1 MNVTLLYLRN
11 YMAIHTRYRLFLTSL
26 LLLLSLQGNNAYA
39 WYCNYTPTP
48 EGYMLPGSLVCN
60 GIDPQIALKDYWC
73 VSYRPDDPLCGAYQ
87 APTCSDLV
95 ESQTT
100 ACTLPH
106 YSGAIN
112 QSRNFSCSTNSWS
125 PWTETSNNCTQ
136 DPPTCQASSETRQLA
151 CQADYVGSVTETRN
165 SSCPDPYGNDV
176 WGAWIETANSCVK
189 SATNVTNVSSPVSPS
204 SPLNPIN
211 NPPPIAAP
219 PPPAGLPANSPG
231 EPVLSSPLP
240 VKVEQPK
247 QEAKSEPKTKEDS
260 PKDPP
265 KAEQKNESKDSPKL
279 DVPKGKELVH
289 GFGIVLSLEIL
300 NKPIIQQIEL
310 TDAFKFDTEINNEF
324 GKTQNLQLELIQL
337 GTSQDAFIGS
347 ADISWKRIR
356 RHNFLQQDG
365 FGN

>member
-1 MNVTLLYLRN
+1 
-11 YMAIHTRYRLFLTSL
+11 LTSL
-26 LLLLSLQGNNAYA
+26 LLLLTLTKVNNAYA

-151 CQADYVGSVTETRN
+151 CQADYVGSITETRN

>member
-1 MNVTLLYLRN
+1 M
-11 YMAIHTRYRLFLTSL
+11 
-26 LLLLSLQGNNAYA
+26 LQG
-39 WYCNYTPTP
+39 
-48 EGYMLPGSLVCN
+48 SLYCN

-73 VSYRPDDPLCGAYQ
+73 VSYRPDDPICGAYQ
-87 APTCSDLV
+87 APACSPLV
-95 ESQTT
+95 ENQTT

-112 QSRNFSCSTNSWS
+112 QSRTYSCSSNSWS

-136 DPPTCQASSETRQLA
+136 DPPTCQTSVETRQLV
-151 CQADYVGSVTETRN
+151 CQPDYVGSVTETRT
-165 SSCPDPYGNDV
+165 SSCPDPYGNPIWSGWV
-176 WGAWIETANSCVK
+176 ETTNTCVK

-204 SPLNPIN
+204 SPLNPVN
-211 NPPPIAAP
+211 NPPVVE
-219 PPPAGLPANSPG
+219 PAGLATNSSP
-231 EPVLSSPLP
+231 EPVSSPATE

-247 QEAKSEPKTKEDS
+247 QEVKSEPKAKEDS
-260 PKDPP
+260 PKETP
-265 KAEQKNESKDSPKL
+265 KAEQKNESKESPKL

-310 TDAFKFDTEINNEF
+310 TDAFKFDQELNNDF
-324 GKTQNLQLELIQL
+324 GKNENFKLELLQLS
-337 GTSQDAFIGS
+337 TPQDAFIGS
-347 ADISWKRIR
+347 ADTSWKRIR

>member
-1 MNVTLLYLRN
+1 
-11 YMAIHTRYRLFLTSL
+11 
-26 LLLLSLQGNNAYA
+26 
-39 WYCNYTPTP
+39 
-48 EGYMLPGSLVCN
+48 MLPGSLVCN

-73 VSYRPDDPLCGAYQ
+73 VSYNPSDPICGAYQ
-87 APTCSDLV
+87 APACSDLV
-95 ESQTT
+95 ENQTT

-106 YSGAIN
+106 YSGAVN
-112 QSRNFSCSTNSWS
+112 QSRTYSCSSSSWS

-136 DPPTCQASSETRQLA
+136 DPPTCQASTETRQLA

-176 WGAWIETANSCVK
+176 WGAWVETNNTCVK

-204 SPLNPIN
+204 SPLNPVN
-211 NPPPIAAP
+211 NPPPAP
-219 PPPAGLPANSPG
+219 PPAVAPEVNP
-231 EPVLSSPLP
+231 LSSPVE

-247 QEAKSEPKTKEDS
+247 QETKSEPKAKEDS

-265 KAEQKNESKDSPKL
+265 KAEQKNDSKDSPKL

-300 NKPIIQQIEL
+300 NRPIIQQIEL
-310 TDAFKFDTEINNEF
+310 TDPFKFDQELNNDF
-324 GKTQNLQLELIQL
+324 GKNENFKLELLQLS
-337 GTSQDAFIGS
+337 TPQDAFVGS
-347 ADISWKRIR
+347 ADISWKRLR

-365 FGN
+365 YGN

>member
-1 MNVTLLYLRN
+1 
-11 YMAIHTRYRLFLTSL
+11 
-26 LLLLSLQGNNAYA
+26 
-39 WYCNYTPTP
+39 
-48 EGYMLPGSLVCN
+48 MLPGSLVCN

-87 APTCSDLV
+87 APACSDLV

-165 SSCPDPYGNDV
+165 SSCPDPYVNDV

>member
-1 MNVTLLYLRN
+1 
-11 YMAIHTRYRLFLTSL
+11 
-26 LLLLSLQGNNAYA
+26 
-39 WYCNYTPTP
+39 
-48 EGYMLPGSLVCN
+48 MLPGSLVCN

-73 VSYRPDDPLCGAYQ
+73 VSYNPSDPICGAYQ
-87 APTCSDLV
+87 APACSDLV
-95 ESQTT
+95 ENQTT

-106 YSGAIN
+106 YSGAVN
-112 QSRNFSCSTNSWS
+112 QSRTYSCSSSSWS

-136 DPPTCQASSETRQLA
+136 DPPTCQASTETRQLA
-151 CQADYVGSVTETRN
+151 CQPDYVGSVTETRN

-176 WGAWIETANSCVK
+176 WGAWVETNNTCVK

-204 SPLNPIN
+204 SPLNPVN
-211 NPPPIAAP
+211 NPPPAP
-219 PPPAGLPANSPG
+219 PPAVAPEVNPLAAP
-231 EPVLSSPLP
+231 EPPRVESAPI
-240 VKVEQPK
+240 KVEQPK
-247 QEAKSEPKTKEDS
+247 QEAKSEPKAKEDS

-300 NKPIIQQIEL
+300 NRPIIQQIEI

-324 GKTQNLQLELIQL
+324 GKNQNLQLELIQL
-337 GTSQDAFIGS
+337 GTSEVDFNSIANSG
-347 ADISWKRIR
+347 WLGIR

-365 FGN
+365 YGN